1 METETCPKNAIT
13 PVCIS
18 VSGISEQHQILSED
32 TSATKAWKASGKPG
46 HSFDAG
52 KKPKTPHGS
61 SCSKSQGF
69 TVLGGSVGCWAAWFP
84 EARVVCVTSASTD
97 ESALPAVSSVHLADG
112 FCDSYWLVEGVKVIY
127 LRLKQNRA
135 VRHLHNR
142 PQAPQRGYFHVF
154 SIPKVMM
161 SCIIGSWRLCLKSCW
176 VSISPPLLLPSQDQI
191 DAAKQ
196 HHNIL

>member
-1 METETCPKNAIT
+1 MLLYLFVFLWVAYLSNTRYYRRTPLLQKLGKLLGSQVTPLMLARSPKHHMAA
-13 PVCIS
+13 PAASPRASLC
-18 VSGISEQHQILSED
+18 SGE
-32 TSATKAWKASGKPG
+32 A
-46 HSFDAG
+46 
-52 KKPKTPHGS
+52 
-61 SCSKSQGF
+61 
-69 TVLGGSVGCWAAWFP
+69 LGVEAAWFP

-97 ESALPAVSSVHLADG
+97 ESALPAGSSVHLADG

-142 PQAPQRGYFHVF
+142 PQIPQRGYFHVF
-154 SIPKVMM
+154 TVPKVMM

-176 VSISPPLLLPSQDQI
+176 VSISPPLLLPSQGQI